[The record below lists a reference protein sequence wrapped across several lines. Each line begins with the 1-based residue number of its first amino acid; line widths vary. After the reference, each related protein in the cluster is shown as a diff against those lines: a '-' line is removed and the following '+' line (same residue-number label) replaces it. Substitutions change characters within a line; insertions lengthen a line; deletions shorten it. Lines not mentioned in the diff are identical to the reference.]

1 MGLKVNLTLIG
12 DGSKRK
18 DLERLSKSIGVNKSV
33 NFMGS
38 RRDIP
43 KILSEL
49 DIFVFSVREDE
60 GFGIAMAEAMIS
72 GIPILASKVGS
83 CLEILGNGEYGY
95 FFEQGS
101 HKDLAIKI
109 FEMTK
114 SLNDVNEKVIKAK
127 KYAENT
133 FSIESMADSYLD
145 LLTL

>member
-1 MGLKVNLTLIG
+1 M
-12 DGSKRK
+12 
-18 DLERLSKSIGVNKSV
+18 
-33 NFMGS
+33 
-38 RRDIP
+38 
-43 KILSEL
+43 

-95 FFEQGS
+95 FFKQGS